1 MRKFVTII
9 FSVITVSV
17 YAQSAEEKDS
27 IVEVQSPIVVDSLI
41 LKDTVKTELV
51 SLPSDIDFIP
61 GDESPELV
69 ADRLGCLQKTIEL
82 SYNSKVHAF
91 IDYFTVRD
99 RDYTKM
105 VLRRRDLY
113 FPLFEKK
120 LKEYGLPDEL
130 KYLSIIESG
139 LNPRAASAA
148 RAVGLWQFMSGT
160 GSYFG
165 LHNNWF
171 TDDRMDPEKATDAA
185 CRYLSQLY
193 SIFHNWHLALA
204 AYNSGPGTV
213 RWAVRRSGYKKTF
226 WEIYPYLPRETRSY
240 VPQYIAIIYA
250 VNYATEHNI
259 QEYQREEILPHD
271 TIALNQFLHLET
283 FAKMTGICVEDLQ
296 SLNPHI
302 KGNAIPEDGKH
313 RTIKVPKS
321 AKELLSQNRKT
332 ILDSAAIGKREVEAL
347 AKVTGDYTNGR
358 DRNVYCV
365 RNGDVLGTIAQRF
378 GVSIRNLKEWN
389 NLRGNLIRVGQR
401 LIIWAS
407 NSAKANQATF
417 HTSSVQYPQD
427 SKTYTVQPGD
437 TLWDIS
443 KKVPGVTI
451 EKIKSLNN
459 LKEDK
464 LQPGQKLIVG

>member
-1 MRKFVTII
+1 MRKFTTII
-9 FSVITVSV
+9 FSVLTISI

-27 IVEVQSPIVVDSLI
+27 IVVAQSPIVVDSLV

-61 GDESPELV
+61 ADESPELI
-69 ADRLGCLQKTIEL
+69 ADRLGCLQQTIEL

-139 LNPRAASAA
+139 LNPRAMSSA

-213 RWAVRRSGYKKTF
+213 RWAMRRSGYKKTF
-226 WEIYPYLPRETRSY
+226 WEIYSYLPRETRSY

-259 QEYQREEILPHD
+259 HEDQREEIIPHD
-271 TIALNQFLHLET
+271 TLSVNQFLHLDT
-283 FAKMTGICVEDLQ
+283 FAKLTGTCVEDLQ
-296 SLNPHI
+296 GLNPHI
-302 KGNAIPEDGKH
+302 KRNAIPEDGKL

-321 AKELLSQNRKT
+321 AKDILTQNRKA
-332 ILDSAAIGKREVEAL
+332 ILDSAATGKKELETL
-347 AKVTGDYTNGR
+347 AKTTGDYTYGR
-358 DRNVYCV
+358 DRNIYYV

-378 GVSIRNLKEWN
+378 GVSIRNLREWN
-389 NLRGNLIRVGQR
+389 NLRSNIIRVGQR
-401 LIIWAS
+401 LIIWANAS
-407 NSAKANQATF
+407 VKVNQPIF
-417 HTSSVQYPQD
+417 NTSSVQSPD
-427 SKTYTVQPGD
+427 NSKTYIVQPGD

-443 KKVPGVTI
+443 KKVPGISI

-459 LKEDK
+459 LKENR

>member
-1 MRKFVTII
+1 MKNLLFII
-9 FSVITVSV
+9 FAALSISSF
-17 YAQSAEEKDS
+17 AQSAEEKDS
-27 IVEVQSPIVVDSLI
+27 IVVVQSAMVVDSLV

-51 SLPSDIDFIP
+51 SLPSDLDYIP
-61 GDESPELV
+61 ADETPELI
-69 ADRLGCLQKTIEL
+69 ADRLGCLQQTIEL

-120 LKEYGLPDEL
+120 LKEYNLPDEL

-139 LNPRAASAA
+139 LNPRAMSVA

-160 GSYFG
+160 GKYFG
-165 LHNNWF
+165 LHNDWF
-171 TDDRMDPEKATDAA
+171 MDDRMDPEKATDAA

-226 WEIYPYLPRETRSY
+226 WEIYPFLPRETRSY

-250 VNYATEHNI
+250 VNYADEHNI
-259 QEYQREEILPHD
+259 HEDQREETIPYD
-271 TIALNQFLHLET
+271 TISLNRFLHLDT
-283 FAKMTGICVEDLQ
+283 FAKLTGTCVEDLQ
-296 SLNPHI
+296 MLNPHF
-302 KGNAIPEDGKH
+302 KRNAVPEDGKL
-313 RTIKVPKS
+313 RAIKVPKS
-321 AKELLSQNRKT
+321 SKEILTQNRKI
-332 ILDSAAIGKREVEAL
+332 ILDSAAAGKKELETL
-347 AKVTGDYTNGR
+347 AKATGDFTYGR
-358 DRNVYCV
+358 DRNIYYV

-378 GVSIRNLKEWN
+378 GVSVRNLREWN

-401 LIIWAS
+401 LIIWA
-407 NSAKANQATF
+407 NSSVKANQPAF
-417 HTSSVQYPQD
+417 NTSSVQYPED
-427 SKTYTVQPGD
+427 ARTYIVLPGD
-437 TLWDIS
+437 TLRDIS
-443 KKVPGVTI
+443 RKVPGISV
-451 EKIKSLNN
+451 ERLKSLNN
-459 LKEDK
+459 LKANK